1 MEQGLWVKSRK
12 HMPGGATGWG
22 GVRGGNVA
30 LQTEAGP
37 RTLQGSSTGRQTLHP
52 APPHPRA
59 RERWLPF

>member
-22 GVRGGNVA
+22 CVRGGKVA
-30 LQTEAGP
+30 LWTEAGP

-52 APPHPRA
+52 APHPRA